1 MSNQLVRA
9 LGVFLILTS
18 LFSCSRTRWN
28 HSFHKSPLSKLA
40 SGILIQDLNTGKVI
54 FSHQADQFF
63 MPASNA
69 KLATFLMAKSFLGDS
84 IPSFAYLE
92 NRDTLFFWGTG
103 DPTQLNPSFKNT
115 SLIDNLSKSTKVL
128 VYCVP
133 QKEIAP
139 LGSGWSWDDYN
150 DSYSTEISSLPLY
163 GNLVG
168 FSVKNQNWE
177 TAPRYFKSAISGTHS
192 FNYVLRD
199 RLKNEFTLPTLKSE
213 WKVQQVPFVTSAT
226 LTAKLLADTLKK
238 DVVVQRKAMNPLA
251 KIQYAGLLDS
261 LYVPMLH
268 ESDNMIAEQL
278 LLLIGAKYQWSG
290 GAQDIIS
297 RLKKESN
304 FEFLKAAR
312 WVDGSGLS
320 RYNLFRPKDFIE
332 ILTALSQK
340 VEPTKLHFLLP
351 QSGRSGTLKSV
362 KLKSD
367 DHVIWAKSGSF
378 SNTYDLSGFFQNSKG
393 KTYVFSIMTNL
404 ANHSVAESKRD
415 VINFLENL
423 D

>member
-1 MSNQLVRA
+1 MSNQFVR
-9 LGVFLILTS
+9 GVCVIAILTN
-18 LFSCSRTRWN
+18 LFSCTQVHWSKT
-28 HSFHKSPLSKLA
+28 FQKSPLAKQS
-40 SGILIQDLNTGKVI
+40 SGLVIQELNTGKIV

-69 KLATFLMAKSFLGDS
+69 KLDTFLMAHSFLGDS
-84 IPSFAYLE
+84 IPSFAYHE
-92 NRDTLFFWGTG
+92 AKDSLFFWGTG
-103 DPTQLNPSFKNT
+103 DPTQLNPSFKNK
-115 SLIDNLSKSTKVL
+115 SLIDYLSKSTKVL
-128 VYCVP
+128 VYCAP
-133 QKEIAP
+133 QKGIPP

-150 DSYSTEISSLPLY
+150 DSYSAEISPLPLY

-168 FSVKNQNWE
+168 FSVKNQQWE
-177 TAPRYFKSAISGTHS
+177 TVPHYFKSAILGIHS

-199 RLKNEFTLPTLKSE
+199 RLKNEFTLPVSRSE
-213 WKVQQVPFVTSAT
+213 FKVQQVPFVTSAS

-238 DVVVQRKAMNPLA
+238 DIVIQRKAMDPLA
-251 KIQYAGLLDS
+251 KIQYVGLLDS

-268 ESDNMIAEQL
+268 NSDNMIAEHL
-278 LLLIGAKYQWSG
+278 LLLIGAKNQWTG
-290 GAQDIIS
+290 GAQEIIAK
-297 RLKKESN
+297 LKKESN
-304 FEFLKAAR
+304 YEFLKAAR

-320 RYNLFRPKDFIE
+320 RYNLFRPMDFIE
-332 ILTALSQK
+332 ILRALHQSFGMD
-340 VEPTKLHFLLP
+340 KLQFLLP
-351 QSGRSGTLKSV
+351 QTGKTGTLKSV

-404 ANHSVAESKRD
+404 ANHSVSQSKQD
-415 VINFLENL
+415 VIDFLKNL

>member
-1 MSNQLVRA
+1 MSNQFVRA

-18 LFSCSRTRWN
+18 VFSCSTTRWN
-28 HSFHKSPLSKLA
+28 HSFSKSPLSKLA
-40 SGILIQDLNTGKVI
+40 SGILIQELNTGKVI

-69 KLATFLMAKSFLGDS
+69 KLATFLMAHSFLGDS
-84 IPSFAYLE
+84 IPSFANLE
-92 NRDTLFFWGTG
+92 KRDTLFFWGTG

-115 SLIDNLSKSTKVL
+115 SLIDYLSKSTKVL
-128 VYCVP
+128 VYCAP
-133 QKEIAP
+133 QKEIPP

-150 DSYSTEISSLPLY
+150 DSYSAEISPLPLY

-168 FSVKNQNWE
+168 FSVKNQQWE
-177 TAPRYFKSAISGTHS
+177 TAPRFFKSAISCTHS

-199 RLKNEFTLPTLKSE
+199 RLKNEFTLPALKSE
-213 WKVQQVPFVTSAT
+213 WKAQRVPFVTSAS

-238 DVVVQRKAMNPLA
+238 NVLVQKKAMDPLA

-268 ESDNMIAEQL
+268 ESDNMIAEHL
-278 LLLIGAKYQWSG
+278 LLLIGAKNHWPG

-304 FEFLKAAR
+304 LEFLKAVR

-320 RYNLFRPKDFIE
+320 RYNLFRPMDFIE
-332 ILTALSQK
+332 ILRALHQSLGMD
-340 VEPTKLHFLLP
+340 KLQFLLP
-351 QSGRSGTLKSV
+351 QTGKTGTLKSV

-404 ANHSVAESKRD
+404 ANHPVAESKRD

>member
-1 MSNQLVRA
+1 
-9 LGVFLILTS
+9 
-18 LFSCSRTRWN
+18 
-28 HSFHKSPLSKLA
+28 
-40 SGILIQDLNTGKVI
+40 
-54 FSHQADQFF
+54 
-63 MPASNA
+63 
-69 KLATFLMAKSFLGDS
+69 
-84 IPSFAYLE
+84 
-92 NRDTLFFWGTG
+92 
-103 DPTQLNPSFKNT
+103 
-115 SLIDNLSKSTKVL
+115 VL
-128 VYCVP
+128 VYCAP
-133 QKEIAP
+133 QKEIPP

-150 DSYSTEISSLPLY
+150 DSYSAEISPLPLY

-168 FSVKNQNWE
+168 FSVKNQQWE
-177 TAPRYFKSAISGTHS
+177 IAPRFFESALSGTHS

-199 RLKNEFTLPTLKSE
+199 RLKNEFMLPALKSE
-213 WKVQQVPFVTSAT
+213 WKVQQVPFVTSDS

-238 DVVVQRKAMNPLA
+238 NVLVQKKAMDPLA

-268 ESDNMIAEQL
+268 ESDNMIAEHL
-278 LLLIGAKYQWSG
+278 LLLIGAKNHWPG

-304 FEFLKAAR
+304 LEFLKAVR

-320 RYNLFRPKDFIE
+320 RYNLFRPMDFIE
-332 ILTALSQK
+332 ILRALHQSFGMD
-340 VEPTKLHFLLP
+340 KLQFLLP
-351 QSGRSGTLKSV
+351 QTGKTGTLKSV

-404 ANHSVAESKRD
+404 ANHPVAESKRD
-415 VINFLENL
+415 VIDFLKNL

>member
-150 DSYSTEISSLPLY
+150 DSYSAEISSLPLY

-351 QSGRSGTLKSV
+351 RSGSTGTLKSV

>member
-1 MSNQLVRA
+1 MSNQFVR
-9 LGVFLILTS
+9 GVCVIAILTN
-18 LFSCSRTRWN
+18 LFSCTQVHWSKT
-28 HSFHKSPLSKLA
+28 FQKSPLAKQS
-40 SGILIQDLNTGKVI
+40 SGLLIQELNTGKVI

-92 NRDTLFFWGTG
+92 KRDTLFFWGTG

-115 SLIDNLSKSTKVL
+115 SLIDYLSKSNKVL
-128 VYCVP
+128 VYCAP
-133 QKEIAP
+133 QKEIPP

-150 DSYSTEISSLPLY
+150 DSYSAEISPLPLY

-168 FSVKNQNWE
+168 FSVINKQWE
-177 TAPRYFKSAISGTHS
+177 TAPRFFKSAISGTHS

-199 RLKNEFTLPTLKSE
+199 RLKNEFMLPAMKSE
-213 WKVQQVPFVTSAT
+213 WKVQQVPFLTSAS

-238 DVVVQRKAMNPLA
+238 NVLVQSKAMDPLA

-268 ESDNMIAEQL
+268 ESDNMIAEHL
-278 LLLIGAKYQWSG
+278 LLLIGAKNQWPG
-290 GAQDIIS
+290 GAQEIIS

-304 FEFLKAAR
+304 LEFLKAVR

-320 RYNLFRPKDFIE
+320 RYNLFRPMDFIE

-340 VEPTKLHFLLP
+340 LEPANLHYLLP
-351 QSGRSGTLKSV
+351 QTGKSGTLKSV

-378 SNTYDLSGFFQNSKG
+378 SNTYDLSGIFQNSKG

-404 ANHSVAESKRD
+404 ANHPVAESKRD
-415 VINFLENL
+415 VIDFLKNL

>member
-150 DSYSTEISSLPLY
+150 DSYSAEISSLPLY

-177 TAPRYFKSAISGTHS
+177 IAPRYFKSAISGTHS

-290 GAQDIIS
+290 EAQDIIS

>member
-1 MSNQLVRA
+1 MSNQFVRA
-9 LGVFLILTS
+9 LGIFLILTS
-18 LFSCSRTRWN
+18 VFSCSSTRWN
-28 HSFHKSPLSKLA
+28 RSFRKSPLSKLA
-40 SGILIQDLNTGKVI
+40 SGIIIQDLNTGKVV

-92 NRDTLFFWGTG
+92 KRDTLFFWGTG
-103 DPTQLNPSFKNT
+103 DPTQLNPSFKNS
-115 SLIDNLSKSTKVL
+115 SLIDFLSKSTKVL
-128 VYCVP
+128 VYCAQ
-133 QKEIAP
+133 QKEIPP

-150 DSYSTEISSLPLY
+150 DSYSAEISPMPLY

-168 FSVKNQNWE
+168 FSVKNQHWE
-177 TAPRYFKSAISGTHS
+177 TTPHFFKSAISGTHS

-199 RLKNEFTLPTLKSE
+199 RLKNEFTLPALQSE
-213 WKVQQVPFVTSAT
+213 RKVQQVPFVTSAS

-238 DVVVQRKAMNPLA
+238 NVVVQKKVMDPLA
-251 KIQYAGLLDS
+251 KIQYTGLLDS

-278 LLLIGAKYQWSG
+278 LLLIGAKNQWPG

-304 FEFLKAAR
+304 LEFLKAVR

-320 RYNLFRPKDFIE
+320 RYNLFRPMDFIE
-332 ILTALSQK
+332 ILTALSEK
-340 VEPTKLHFLLP
+340 VEPANLHYLLP
-351 QSGRSGTLKSV
+351 QTGKSGTLKSV

-367 DHVIWAKSGSF
+367 DQVIWAKSGSF

-404 ANHSVAESKRD
+404 ANYPVAESKRD

>member
-150 DSYSTEISSLPLY
+150 DSYSAEISSLPLY

-177 TAPRYFKSAISGTHS
+177 IAPRYFKSAISGTHS

-404 ANHSVAESKRD
+404 ANHSVEESKRD

>member
-150 DSYSTEISSLPLY
+150 DSYSAEISSLPLY

-351 QSGRSGTLKSV
+351 RSGRSGTLKSV

>member
-351 QSGRSGTLKSV
+351 RSGRTGTLKSV

>member
-115 SLIDNLSKSTKVL
+115 SLIDNLSKCTKVL

-150 DSYSTEISSLPLY
+150 DSYSAEISSLPLY

-226 LTAKLLADTLKK
+226 LTAKLLVDTLKK

-351 QSGRSGTLKSV
+351 RSGRSGTLKSV

>member
-1 MSNQLVRA
+1 MSNQFVRA

-18 LFSCSRTRWN
+18 VFSCSSTRWN
-28 HSFHKSPLSKLA
+28 HSFSKSPLSKLA
-40 SGILIQDLNTGKVI
+40 SGILIQELNTGKVV

-69 KLATFLMAKSFLGDS
+69 KLATFLMAHSFLGDS
-84 IPSFAYLE
+84 IPSFAYHE
-92 NRDTLFFWGTG
+92 AKDSLFFWGTG

-115 SLIDNLSKSTKVL
+115 SLIDYLSKSNKVL
-128 VYCVP
+128 VYCAP
-133 QKEIAP
+133 QKEIPP

-150 DSYSTEISSLPLY
+150 DSYSAEISSLPLY

-168 FSVKNQNWE
+168 FSFKNQQWE
-177 TAPRYFKSAISGTHS
+177 TSPRFFNSAISGNNPY
-192 FNYVLRD
+192 NYVLRD
-199 RLKNEFTLPTLKSE
+199 RLKNEFTLPVSKSE
-213 WKVQQVPFVTSAT
+213 LKAQRVPFVTSAS

-238 DVVVQRKAMNPLA
+238 EVVVQRKAINPLA
-251 KIQYAGLLDS
+251 KIQYVGLLDS

-268 ESDNMIAEQL
+268 NSDNMIAEHL
-278 LLLIGAKYQWSG
+278 LLLIGAKNQWTG
-290 GAQDIIS
+290 GAQEIIAK
-297 RLKKESN
+297 LKKESN
-304 FEFLKAAR
+304 YEFLKAVR

-320 RYNLFRPKDFIE
+320 RYNLFRPMDFID
-332 ILTALSQK
+332 ILRALHQSFGMD
-340 VEPTKLHFLLP
+340 KLQFLLP
-351 QSGRSGTLKSV
+351 QTGKTGTLKSV

-367 DHVIWAKSGSF
+367 DHIIWAKSGSF

-404 ANHSVAESKRD
+404 ANHSVSESKRD
-415 VINFLENL
+415 VIDFLKNL

>member
-1 MSNQLVRA
+1 MSNQFVRA

-18 LFSCSRTRWN
+18 LFSCSTTRWN
-28 HSFHKSPLSKLA
+28 RSFRKSPLSKLA
-40 SGILIQDLNTGKVI
+40 SGIIIQDLNTGKVV

-69 KLATFLMAKSFLGDS
+69 KLATFLMAKSFLRDS

-92 NRDTLFFWGTG
+92 KRDTLFFWGTG
-103 DPTQLNPSFKNT
+103 DPTQLNPSFQNS
-115 SLIDNLSKSTKVL
+115 SLIDYLSKSNKVL
-128 VYCVP
+128 VYCAP
-133 QKEIAP
+133 QKEIPP

-150 DSYSTEISSLPLY
+150 DSYSAEISPLPLY

-168 FSVKNQNWE
+168 FSVNNQQWE
-177 TAPRYFKSAISGTHS
+177 MAPRFFESAISGTHS

-199 RLKNEFTLPTLKSE
+199 RLKNEFTLPALKSE
-213 WKVQQVPFVTSAT
+213 RKVQQVPFVTSAS

-238 DVVVQRKAMNPLA
+238 NVVVQKKAMDPLA
-251 KIQYAGLLDS
+251 KIQYTGLLDS

-278 LLLIGAKYQWSG
+278 LLLIGAKNQWPG
-290 GAQDIIS
+290 GAQEIIS

-320 RYNLFRPKDFIE
+320 RYNLFRPMDFIE

-340 VEPTKLHFLLP
+340 LEPANLHFLLP
-351 QSGRSGTLKSV
+351 QTGKSGTLKSV

-367 DHVIWAKSGSF
+367 DHIIWAKSGSF

-404 ANHSVAESKRD
+404 ANHPVAESKRD

>member
-1 MSNQLVRA
+1 MSNQFVR
-9 LGVFLILTS
+9 GVCGIAILTN
-18 LFSCSRTRWN
+18 LVSCTQVHCSKT
-28 HSFHKSPLSKLA
+28 FQKSPLAKQSRGL
-40 SGILIQDLNTGKVI
+40 LIQELNTGKVV
-54 FSHQADQFF
+54 FSHKADQFF

-69 KLATFLMAKSFLGDS
+69 KLATFLMAHSFLGDS

-92 NRDTLFFWGTG
+92 KRDTLFFWGTG
-103 DPTQLNPSFKNT
+103 DPTQLNLSFKNT
-115 SLIDNLSKSTKVL
+115 SLIDYLSKSTKVL
-128 VYCVP
+128 VYCAP
-133 QKEIAP
+133 QKEIPP

-150 DSYSTEISSLPLY
+150 DSYSAEISPLPLY

-168 FSVKNQNWE
+168 FSVINQQWE
-177 TAPRYFKSAISGTHS
+177 IAPRFFESALSGTHS

-199 RLKNEFTLPTLKSE
+199 RLKNEFTLPVSKSE
-213 WKVQQVPFVTSAT
+213 WKVQQVPFVTSAS

-238 DVVVQRKAMNPLA
+238 NVLVQKKAMDPLA
-251 KIQYAGLLDS
+251 KIQYTGLLDS

-268 ESDNMIAEQL
+268 ESDNMIAEHL
-278 LLLIGAKYQWSG
+278 LLLIGAKNHWPG

-304 FEFLKAAR
+304 LEFLKAVR

-320 RYNLFRPKDFIE
+320 RYNLFRPMDFIE
-332 ILTALSQK
+332 ILRALHQSLGMD
-340 VEPTKLHFLLP
+340 KLQFLLP
-351 QSGRSGTLKSV
+351 QTGKTGTLKSV

-404 ANHSVAESKRD
+404 ANHPVAESKRD

>member
-150 DSYSTEISSLPLY
+150 DSYSAEISSLPLY